1 MQAGMFLL
9 ILTTTAYAPLDLL
22 QGWLQTAAEINP
34 VTQVVDAAR
43 QGFVGEVS
51 WSETWPA
58 LLIVAG
64 LISLLGALALRELRR
79 LAE

>member
-1 MQAGMFLL
+1 M
-9 ILTTTAYAPLDLL
+9 
-22 QGWLQTAAEINP
+22 AEINP
-34 VTQVVDAAR
+34 VTQVIDGAR
-43 QGFVGEVS
+43 QGFVGDVS

-58 LLIVAG
+58 VLVVAG